1 MRGSRFCAIVL
12 IFVFLLL
19 LGPYLILLLASFNEE
34 SILRF
39 PPKGFTLHWY
49 VKALRTPMFTNA
61 FKTSLLVAVVSTVT
75 GLVLGFPAAY
85 GIARFPF
92 TGREIVKT
100 AFLSPAIV
108 PGLVIGYAL
117 LRFFVLLGRLPV
129 LIGLYLGHLTIVLPY
144 TIRVVL
150 ASLQNLDP
158 SIDDAAASLGAS
170 PLHVLMRVILPNV
183 RSGIIAAF
191 ILAFITS
198 FNDVSVSLFL
208 TGPGVTLLPL
218 QMLAY
223 VEYYYDPTI
232 AALSTLLIAATIIL
246 VQLAEKTLGL
256 SKYF

>member
-1 MRGSRFCAIVL
+1 MRSSRFCATVL
-12 IFVFLLL
+12 VLVFLFL
-19 LGPYLILLLASFNEE
+19 LGPYLILLLASFNKEP
-34 SILRF
+34 ILRF

-49 VKALRTPMFTNA
+49 TKALGTRMFTDA
-61 FKTSLLVAVVSTVT
+61 FKTSLFVAVVSTIT
-75 GLVLGFPAAY
+75 GLVLGIPAAY
-85 GIARFPF
+85 GIARFSF
-92 TGREIVKT
+92 KGKETVKT

-117 LRFFVLLGRLPV
+117 LRFFVLFRSLPV
-129 LIGLYLGHLTIVLPY
+129 LIGLYLGHVTIVLPY

-170 PLHVLMRVILPNV
+170 PIRVLVRVILPNV
-183 RSGIIAAF
+183 RSGIVAAF

-232 AALSTLLIAATIIL
+232 AALSTLLVAATITL
-246 VQLAEKTLGL
+246 VQVAEKALGL